1 MAFHFLCVARSA
13 GGACRLWAN
22 VGLLAVICVAG
33 AENGR
38 AEGSMTAP
46 LSMHD
51 AIAAAWKNDPVR
63 IELETN
69 QESADARAKAA
80 QSWFAGGPTLSG
92 EYYDDRISGDNHG
105 YITWQG
111 GVSVP
116 LWLPG
121 QGTAT
126 ENVAKAEAKTATV
139 RLDVERMSVAV
150 RVVDATGAAIMAMRR
165 QTAALA
171 TVSALRRI
179 EADVQRAGH
188 AGETAMSDQQAVE
201 AQLAQ
206 ARTEADMAAEEIET
220 TASQLRTLTG
230 LPGVPDITQA
240 DDHWLELTRA
250 NDGRWVEDI
259 DPRVRA
265 THQAVIAAQNQMKLV
280 RRSFMP
286 NPEVGVDAI
295 DQGQYGSP
303 WDTQVGVNLRVPLPS
318 AVTNTP
324 QESAARDRMAAATRQ
339 EVEARRAVRNEMA
352 QVRARL
358 VAATGARSNARVEA
372 SSMLYRA
379 DGMER
384 SWRVGETPLI
394 EALRARTD
402 AYRALLDLNRAEI
415 AWHAAVIRM
424 GIATGTI
431 P

>member
-1 MAFHFLCVARSA
+1 MAFHSLFVTRRTGVSRGWLTGVALMAACIVGA
-13 GGACRLWAN
+13 GQ
-22 VGLLAVICVAG
+22 
-33 AENGR
+33 GR
-38 AEGSMTAP
+38 AQGGLVAP
-46 LSMHD
+46 LSIHD
-51 AIAAAWKNDPVR
+51 AIAAAWKADPVR
-63 IELETN
+63 AELEVN
-69 QESADARAKAA
+69 QDSADARAKAA
-80 QSWFAGGPTLSG
+80 QSWFAGGPTLTG
-92 EYYDDRISGDNHG
+92 DYYDDRISGSNHG

-139 RLDVERMSVAV
+139 RLDVERMSIAV

-171 TVSALRRI
+171 TVAALRRI

-188 AGETAMSDQQAVE
+188 VGEIAVSDQQAVE

-206 ARTEADMAAEEIET
+206 ARSEADMAAEEIET

-240 DDHWLELTRA
+240 DEHWLALTRA
-250 NDGRWVEDI
+250 NDARWVEDV

-265 THQAVIAAQNQMKLV
+265 THQAVIAAQNQMKLA
-280 RRSFMP
+280 RKSFMP
-286 NPEVGVDAI
+286 NPEIGVDAI
-295 DQGQYGSP
+295 DQGQYDSP

-352 QVRARL
+352 QVRAHL
-358 VAATGARSNARVEA
+358 VAATGSLSNSRVEA
-372 SSMLYRA
+372 SSMLRRA

-394 EALRARTD
+394 EALRARMD

-415 AWHAAVIRM
+415 AWHAAIIRM

>member
-1 MAFHFLCVARSA
+1 MAFPSLPVAQAWRSHA
-13 GGACRLWAN
+13 GVFWLLTLVCGVLPACASE
-22 VGLLAVICVAG
+22 GLG
-33 AENGR
+33 
-38 AEGSMTAP
+38 AP
-46 LSMHD
+46 LSIHD
-51 AIAAAWKNDPVR
+51 AIAAAWKADPVR
-63 IELETN
+63 AELEIN
-69 QESADARAKAA
+69 QDSADARAKAA
-80 QSWFAGGPTLSG
+80 QSWFAGGPTLTG
-92 EYYDDRISGDNHG
+92 DYYDDRISGSNHG

-126 ENVAKAEAKTATV
+126 ENVAKSQAKTALV
-139 RLDVERMSVAV
+139 RLDVERMSIAV
-150 RVVDATGAAIMAMRR
+150 RVVDATGAVIMAMRR
-165 QTAALA
+165 RTAALA
-171 TVSALRRI
+171 TVAALRRI
-179 EADVQRAGH
+179 ESDVQRAEH
-188 AGETAMSDQQAVE
+188 AGEIAVSDRQAVE

-206 ARTEADMAAEEIET
+206 ARSEADMALEETET
-220 TASQLRTLTG
+220 TSSQLRTLTG

-240 DDHWLELTRA
+240 DEQWLSRTRA
-250 NDGRWVEDI
+250 GDSRWVEDI

-265 THQAVIAAQNQMKLV
+265 AHQAVIAAQDQMKLV

-286 NPEVGVDAI
+286 NPEIGVAAI
-295 DQGQYGSP
+295 DQGQYQSP

-324 QESAARDRMAAATRQ
+324 RETAARDAMAAATRQ

-352 QVRARL
+352 QVRAHL
-358 VAATGARSNARVEA
+358 VAATATLSNSRVEA
-372 SSMLYRA
+372 SSMLRRA

-394 EALRARTD
+394 EALRARVD
-402 AYRALLDLNRAEI
+402 AYRALLDLNRSEI